1 MTLFKTRY
9 GCSYNLNL
17 YQLHTRLL
25 CWVKVGYDSGS
36 AQKGLDML
44 PHSELKCCTVL
55 ITVYD
60 PAPVLSGTPGQ
71 TPAVPLNHQ
80 V

>member
-1 MTLFKTRY
+1 M
-9 GCSYNLNL
+9 
-17 YQLHTRLL
+17 
-25 CWVKVGYDSGS
+25 KVGYDSGS
-36 AQKGLDML
+36 VQKGLDML

-71 TPAVPLNHQ
+71 TPVVSLNHQ